1 MKQAIKHSV
10 ILNDLIAFLDDK
22 LLNDCEYYS
31 YVIEIEQGSTTDDML
46 KYVICF
52 NQLVSRYNMYHITY
66 KLNLLTSRK
75 ELRFD
80 KRRG

>member
-1 MKQAIKHSV
+1 MKQAIKYSM
-10 ILNDLIAFLDDK
+10 ILNEFISFLDGK
-22 LLNDCEYYS
+22 LLNACEYFT
-31 YVIEIEQGSTTDDML
+31 YVIEVKQGSTADDML
-46 KYVICF
+46 KNIICF
-52 NQLVSRYNMYHITY
+52 NQIVNRYNMYHITY